1 MSTNNLFQ
9 LRAEEKNF
17 GTSTDD
23 ALAALRTSD
32 GTAPVAVPF
41 KAGTQVGTIALTNAT
56 VTTDANGNT
65 VITGLAAGNHL
76 IVAKAFSLS
85 VASPLV

>member
-1 MSTNNLFQ
+1 MSLGNVFQ
-9 LRAEEKNF
+9 LRSEEKNF

-32 GTAPVAVPF
+32 GTNPVAVPF
-41 KAGTQVGTIALTNAT
+41 KAGTQVGVIPLTNGV

-65 VITGLAAGNHL
+65 VLTGLAAGNFL
-76 IVAKAFSLS
+76 IVAKAFGLS
-85 VASPLV
+85 TPSPLV